1 MAKKNNANK
10 YWIYGEDAAL
20 AAQFTAYLGK
30 VLKNRRANY
39 IRRKSAEQEKETS
52 FEELEETAMQQ
63 DGGVMEDEIETRLLW
78 EAIKQYLP
86 RLTPQECET
95 MISLY
100 INRLTVKE
108 TAAKLDVAPPTVTIY
123 RDRALAKI
131 RKELGED
138 S

>member
-1 MAKKNNANK
+1 MSRKNDANK

-20 AAQFTAYLGK
+20 AAQFTAYLTK
-30 VLKNRRANY
+30 MLKNRRSNY
-39 IRRKSAEQEKETS
+39 IRHKRAKQAKEIS
-52 FEELEETAMQQ
+52 YEELEETAVQQ
-63 DGGVMEDEIETRLLW
+63 DGGAMESEIETRLLW
-78 EAIKQYLP
+78 EAIKKYLP

-108 TAAKLDVAPPTVTIY
+108 TAAKMDVASPTVTIY

>member
-39 IRRKSAEQEKETS
+39 IRRKSMEQAKETS
-52 FEELEETAMQQ
+52 IEELEETAVQQ
-63 DGGVMEDEIETRLLW
+63 DGGATEDEIEMRLLW

>member
-20 AAQFTAYLGK
+20 AAQFTAYLAK

-39 IRRKSAEQEKETS
+39 IRRKSAEQAKETS
-52 FEELEETAMQQ
+52 YEELEETAVQQ
-63 DGGVMEDEIETRLLW
+63 NGGAMEDEIETRLLW

-95 MISLY
+95 MHSLY

>member
-1 MAKKNNANK
+1 MAKKNNTNK
-10 YWIYGEDAAL
+10 YLIYGEDAAL
-20 AAQFTAYLGK
+20 AAQFTAYLAK

-39 IRRKSAEQEKETS
+39 IRQKSAEQAKEVS
-52 FEELEETAMQQ
+52 YEELEETDVQQ
-63 DGGVMEDEIETRLLW
+63 DGGAMEDEIETRLLW

>member
-20 AAQFTAYLGK
+20 AAQFTAYLAK

-39 IRRKSAEQEKETS
+39 IRRKSAEQAKETS
-52 FEELEETAMQQ
+52 YEELEETAVQQ
-63 DGGVMEDEIETRLLW
+63 NGGAMEDEIETRLLW
-78 EAIKQYLP
+78 EAIKHYLP

>member
-1 MAKKNNANK
+1 MSRKNDANK

-20 AAQFTAYLGK
+20 AAQFTAYLAK

-39 IRRKSAEQEKETS
+39 IRRKSAEQAKETS
-52 FEELEETAMQQ
+52 YEELEETAVQQ
-63 DGGVMEDEIETRLLW
+63 NGGAMEDELETRLLW